1 MGEAEHIRPRKKGR
15 MRHRILLAALGVLT
29 AAAAACIALCSYWL
43 QDLPSTDPIE
53 GFQVSGTTTVYAND
67 GKTVLAKFY
76 LEDRQPVN
84 LDKIGDSAVQATLA
98 TEDNRFYDHGAVD
111 PIGIGR
117 ALVNNVLHRG
127 YRQGASTITQQLV
140 RNTILVDE
148 AQEST
153 LKRKVREAA
162 LAYQLEG
169 KLSKDEILNLY
180 LNTVNYG
187 DNCYGIEAA
196 SRHYF
201 SKSAKKLT
209 TLQAATLVGIPQS
222 PNAYTPTAHPD
233 ACKQR
238 RNVVLQR
245 LADTGRISQDK
256 ADSLKKKP
264 VKLKVGIT
272 GSSADGIYKYPYFTS
287 YVRDTLL
294 NNMGVAGVYEGGLK
308 VYTTLDPDLQE
319 DAEAACRA
327 QYDQWYDTDAEIALV
342 SIDPDTGHIKAMV
355 GGRDYRTDQFNL
367 VTQASRQAGSSFK
380 AFTLAAAIEDG
391 INPATMIDCTS
402 PAQLG
407 NWKVENIDNNNY
419 GIRSIQSAFA
429 VSSNTGFAR
438 LCQEIGADK
447 VVQMAKRLG
456 IASELSAVDSITL
469 GTSGVSPLEMCGAYA
484 TFANGGTQ
492 RVPTAITKVVDRNG
506 NTTYEWKD
514 EGAKVLSDEVCYA
527 STKVMETVFTQGTAV
542 SAQLDSAQIA
552 AGKTGTSEKE
562 RDHWLCGFTPQLST
576 TVWIGS
582 RQEKSLPNLDP
593 CYVWKSYMDTAL
605 ANSPIE
611 AFPTANDP
619 VYDNPFNSSQ
629 TGKYGIS
636 GTGASAATGHAAS
649 ASSAGASSASS
660 AAGSSSSAA
669 SKSSYHYEDEEGNE
683 YKYDSK
689 TGKYTY
695 TDTNGGTYLYDE
707 KTNTYSF
714 EDTAKESGSSKSR

>member
-15 MRHRILLAALGVLT
+15 LRHRVLLIILGLLV
-29 AAAAACIALCSYWL
+29 AAAAACVALCSYWL
-43 QDLPSTDPIE
+43 QDLPSTDTITDY
-53 GFQVSGTTTVYAND
+53 QVSGTTTVYASD
-67 GKTVLAKFY
+67 KKTVLAKFY
-76 LEDRQPVN
+76 QEDRQPVD
-84 LDKIGDSAVQATLA
+84 LDQISNNAVQATLA

-111 PIGIGR
+111 PIGIAR
-117 ALVNNVLHRG
+117 AVANNVFRLG
-127 YRQGASTITQQLV
+127 SRQGASTITQQLA
-140 RNTILVDE
+140 RNTILQNE

-153 LKRKVREAA
+153 FKRKVREAA
-162 LAYQLEG
+162 LAYQLED

-196 SRHYF
+196 AQHYF
-201 SKSAKKLT
+201 SKSAKDLT
-209 TLQAATLVGIPQS
+209 MLQAAALVGIPQS
-222 PNAYTPTAHPD
+222 PNAYTPTVHPK
-233 ACKQR
+233 ACKKR
-238 RNVVLQR
+238 RNTVLQR

-256 ADSLKKKP
+256 ADALKKKALNLN
-264 VKLKVGIT
+264 VSDT
-272 GSSADGIYKYPYFTS
+272 GSSTDGIYKYPYFTS
-287 YVRDTLL
+287 YVRDQLL
-294 NNMGVAGVYEGGLK
+294 NDRGVEGVYEGGLK
-308 VYTTLDPDLQE
+308 VYTTLDPALQE
-319 DAEAACRA
+319 DAEAACES
-327 QYDQWYDTDAEIALV
+327 QYSQWYDTDAEIALV
-342 SIDPDTGHIKAMV
+342 SIDPDNGYIKAMV
-355 GGRDYRTDQFNL
+355 GGKDYRTDQFNL

-438 LCQEIGADK
+438 LCQEVGADK

-456 IASELSAVDSITL
+456 ITSDLAEVDSITL

-492 RVPTAITKVVDRNG
+492 RTPTAITKVVDRNG
-506 NTTYEWKD
+506 QTTYEWKD
-514 EGAKVLSDEVCYA
+514 EGAKALSDEVCYA

-542 SAQLDSAQIA
+542 SGQLSTAQPC

-562 RDHWLCGFTPQLST
+562 RDHWLCGYTPQLST

-593 CYVWKSYMDTAL
+593 CYVWRTYMDAAL
-605 ANSPIE
+605 AYSPIE
-611 AFPTANDP
+611 AFPTA
-619 VYDNPFNSSQ
+619 DNPKYENAFNSSQ
-629 TGKYGIS
+629 AAKYGTS
-636 GTGASAATGHAAS
+636 STAAS
-649 ASSAGASSASS
+649 ASTGSQSSSASS
-660 AAGSSSSAA
+660 KAESSSSSAA
-669 SKSSYHYEDEEGNE
+669 TESSSSSKSSYHYEDENGNV
-683 YKYDSK
+683 YKYDKS

-695 TDTNGGTYLYDE
+695 TDANGGKYTYNE

-714 EDTAKESGSSKSR
+714 EDASRASSSSSSR

>member
-15 MRHRILLAALGVLT
+15 MRHRILLAVLGVLT

-76 LEDRQPVN
+76 LEDRQPVS

-127 YRQGASTITQQLV
+127 SRQGASTITQQLV

-492 RVPTAITKVVDRNG
+492 RTPTAITKVVDRNG

-629 TGKYGIS
+629 TGKYGIA

>member
-1 MGEAEHIRPRKKGR
+1 MGEAEHIRPRKKGP
-15 MRHRILLAALGVLT
+15 MRHRILLAMLGALAVI
-29 AAAAACIALCSYWL
+29 AAAGIALCSYWL
-43 QDLPSTDPIE
+43 QDLPSIDPIE
-53 GFQVSGTTTVYAND
+53 DFQVSGTTTVYAND

-76 LEDRQPVN
+76 LEDRQPVR
-84 LDKIGDSAVQATLA
+84 LEKISDSAIQATLA

-117 ALVNNVLHRG
+117 AVVNNVLHRG
-127 YRQGASTITQQLV
+127 SRQGASTITQQLV

-162 LAYQLEG
+162 LAYQLED

-233 ACKQR
+233 ACMQR

-245 LADTGRISQDK
+245 LADTGRISQDEV
-256 ADSLKKKP
+256 DSLKEKP
-264 VKLKVGIT
+264 VKLKVGDT
-272 GSSADGIYKYPYFTS
+272 GRSSDGIYRYPYFTS

-294 NNMGVAGVYEGGLK
+294 NDMGVDGVYEGGLK
-308 VYTTLDPDLQE
+308 VYTTLDPSLQD
-319 DAEAACRA
+319 DAEAACQA
-327 QYDQWYDTDAEIALV
+327 QYGQWYGTDAEIALV
-342 SIDPDTGHIKAMV
+342 SIDPDTGFIKAMV

-407 NWKVENIDNNNY
+407 SWKVENIDNNDY

-456 IASELSAVDSITL
+456 ITSELSAVDSITL

-492 RVPTAITKVVDRNG
+492 RTPTAITKVVDRNG

-514 EGAKVLSDEVCYA
+514 QGAKVLSDEVCYA

-542 SAQLDSAQIA
+542 SARLGSAQVA

-562 RDHWLCGFTPQLST
+562 RDHWLCGYTPQLST

-582 RQEKSLPNLDP
+582 RQEKSLPDLDP
-593 CYVWKSYMDTAL
+593 CYVWKSYMDAAL

-619 VYDNPFNSSQ
+619 AYDNPFNSSQ
-629 TGKYGIS
+629 AGKYGVA
-636 GTGASAATGHAAS
+636 GTAASAATERAAS
-649 ASSAGASSASS
+649 ASSSDAASSPTAT
-660 AAGSSSSAA
+660 GSSSSAS

-683 YKYDSK
+683 YKYDDK

-695 TDTNGGTYLYDE
+695 TDTNGGIYTYDE

-714 EDTAKESGSSKSR
+714 EDTAKASDSTKSR